1 MANKKFQGLNL
12 AIAQI
17 LTEQKV
23 SAPPA
28 PYGRAPT
35 TIPGRPITMPG
46 RSISTPA
53 ERPVLK
59 PYAEPTRTVF
69 GSIPPTV
76 VSGMP
81 VTNAPVATKP
91 KREIITSEQET
102 TQGIVQQAQQ
112 SSSTGKSA
120 VEAGTVTSVPPAE
133 PVMPSSVETKPTSTV
148 TSVPRAEPVMPSSV
162 ETKPTS
168 TVTSVPRAEPVV
180 PSSDTR
186 EKGAFATT
194 DPYGYDYIENI
205 RATRKLP
212 SKTPI
217 ADTET
222 ETKVATAALPIIP
235 FGLGGAA
242 AAAATAVRNI
252 VSSSSKNQKS
262 AKDEDKKQKEPEY
275 EIEKI
280 DVLKG
285 KLGEFNPG
293 DPSAPINIRRKER
306 EPQEPV
312 GSRFT
317 QFPGY
322 IVPVDQQMNFRA
334 EGKEY
339 NKFIKEDLKK
349 KVSVAINKFLKSKEG
364 KEFKGKLEN

>member
-120 VEAGTVTSVPPAE
+120 VEAGTVTSVPP
-133 PVMPSSVETKPTSTV
+133 
-148 TSVPRAEPVMPSSV
+148 AEPVMPSSV

>member
-1 MANKKFQGLNL
+1 MANKKFQELNS

-148 TSVPRAEPVMPSSV
+148 TSVPRAEPV
-162 ETKPTS
+162 
-168 TVTSVPRAEPVV
+168 V

-205 RATRKLP
+205 RATPKLP
-212 SKTPI
+212 SKT
-217 ADTET
+217 ASTDTET
-222 ETKVATAALPIIP
+222 ETKVATAASPIIP

>member
-1 MANKKFQGLNL
+1 MANKKFQGLNS

-120 VEAGTVTSVPPAE
+120 VEAGTVTSVPPTE

-148 TSVPRAEPVMPSSV
+148 A
-162 ETKPTS
+162 
-168 TVTSVPRAEPVV
+168 SVPRAEPVV

-205 RATRKLP
+205 RATPKLP
-212 SKTPI
+212 SKT
-217 ADTET
+217 ASTDTET
-222 ETKVATAALPIIP
+222 ETKVAIAASPIIP